1 MLASGDFTVQLVAV
15 VNVGESF
22 HDSHLRFARQIS
34 VSKEGFE
41 MSIDITEF
49 EKNYVYERTATI
61 PEVTADLQTIAQ
73 FDAHHEQLKKKWG
86 FAIAGSVLFGIASF
100 FGLAISKQLDRNTVL
115 AVIWLG
121 LCFCG
126 FVFCIM
132 QYRKHSRSDLAN
144 RRYELLEE
152 VLRLLLRDSSEKETV
167 AVRLDLQRPDHT
179 TKRTG
184 EGKVGPWSVKYYA
197 DPWLDLSGRLLD
209 GTSFRLEGLEKYQ
222 ARRKTYRST
231 SGKTKSK
238 SKSKNALQVT
248 LSLKPSAKQYVT
260 PDAIAAKLES
270 TVQLPGWSARKSV
283 GLHKDRLQLTAQT
296 TAEWHGKPL
305 PPQPDDTTY
314 ASGPHLVAM
323 MFLSLYQALNESR
336 TKRN

>member
-1 MLASGDFTVQLVAV
+1 MS
-15 VNVGESF
+15 VN
-22 HDSHLRFARQIS
+22 
-34 VSKEGFE
+34 
-41 MSIDITEF
+41 ITEF

-73 FDAHHEQLKKKWG
+73 FDAHHERLKKKWG

-100 FGLAISKQLDRNTVL
+100 FVLAVSNQLDRNLVL

-126 FVFCIM
+126 FVLCII

-152 VLRLLLRDSSEKETV
+152 VLRLLQRDSAQSESV
-167 AVRLDLQRPDHT
+167 AVRLDLQRPDHNS
-179 TKRTG
+179 KRTS
-184 EGKVGPWSVKYYA
+184 EGKVGPWSIKYYA
-197 DPWLDLSGRLLD
+197 DPWLDLSGQFLD
-209 GTSFRLEGLEKYQ
+209 GTSFHLEGLEKFQ
-222 ARRKTYRST
+222 ARRKTYRSS
-231 SGKTKSK
+231 SGKSK
-238 SKSKNALQVT
+238 SKSKTKSALQVT
-248 LSLKPSAKQYVT
+248 LSLKPSVKKYEA
-260 PDAIAAKLES
+260 PEAIAAALES
-270 TVQLPGWSARKSV
+270 AVQLPTWSHRKSV

-305 PPQPDDTTY
+305 PSEPDDTTY
-314 ASGPHLVAM
+314 ASGSHLVAM
-323 MFLSLYQALNESR
+323 MFLSLYQALNQSR